1 MDQMILRPAEG
12 VQDQQ
17 TKQIELPWEERGQ
30 HGMVKAWFKTL
41 MTSIASP
48 GRMIDAA
55 KYSDASVGSAWA
67 YLSLNLLFVI
77 IVGLVLPGIAI
88 TLIQLATGG
97 RVDEDAI
104 IGFVVGPAIGFLI
117 MLAVVALWGVVA
129 QIILRLSGEVKGTL
143 GRTYQCLCYSSGP
156 MLIASIPLVGLY
168 CFAFIPVPQ
177 VWWVILA
184 IIMVQAGQSVSG
196 VRSSVAVG
204 AFPAIV
210 ALALVLGF
218 FGIIFFSMNAVRMAT
233 AQMGPATGA
242 NWRTGQGETVL
253 LQSQLESHLADKG
266 TWPTHVLELV
276 HDGFVTEW
284 DFIASASDT
293 ITDEVPLGRGA
304 TLEDH
309 VIASP
314 SEQRSTMQEVLAPS
328 FGNTVTPLDPIYV
341 SELGG
346 TVRGF
351 ARADIVAEL
360 AAQNTLRAAA
370 NLPLL
375 PDPQTIRHRSPA
387 TASIDDESGNDLD
400 DE

>member
-1 MDQMILRPAEG
+1 MFVEIFSG
-12 VQDQQ
+12 
-17 TKQIELPWEERGQ
+17 
-30 HGMVKAWFKTL
+30 
-41 MTSIASP
+41 
-48 GRMIDAA
+48 DA
-55 KYSDASVGSAWA
+55 
-67 YLSLNLLFVI
+67 
-77 IVGLVLPGIAI
+77 
-88 TLIQLATGG
+88 
-97 RVDEDAI
+97 R
-104 IGFVVGPAIGFLI
+104 
-117 MLAVVALWGVVA
+117 
-129 QIILRLSGEVKGTL
+129 
-143 GRTYQCLCYSSGP
+143 P

-314 SEQRSTMQEVLAPS
+314 SEQRSTMQEVLAQQPADVIAHRFGDFVFTYHGIDPDAGDPALWTIIMIEDPDAAPS

-351 ARADIVAEL
+351 ARADIAAEL

-370 NLPLL
+370 NLPIL
-375 PDPQTIRHRSPA
+375 PDPQTIRHRAPA
-387 TASIDDESGNDLD
+387 TASIDDKSGNDLD